1 MEVTVTTASLRS
13 LAFLSGTSATGRLIG
28 SSSTLLAVLGAPASW
43 TAPLKTLVGV
53 MLNAN
58 QPMFVAWGEARTL
71 IYNDA
76 YIDVLGHKHPDAMG
90 RSFLDVW
97 SEARGDLQPL
107 VDRVFSGTGV
117 QMDHIMLL
125 LHRDGRPDEAH
136 FSFSYTP
143 VFDDLGMVMGLFCP
157 CIETTAQVVA
167 ERTAEAAR
175 AEAERA
181 MRVAEDAM
189 AVAEEAN
196 VAKSTFV
203 ANMSHELRTPLSAII
218 GYSEMMIEEADDGAE
233 PASLVPDMRK
243 IESNARHLLGLI
255 NDVLDLSKVESGKTE
270 IYIEEFEVGAMIR
283 DVASTVQALLDKKG
297 NTLVQQV
304 AADVPG
310 MTSDVTKIRQ
320 CLLNLL
326 SNAAKFTDHG
336 TITLAVDRDTDADGR
351 DWISFAVADSGIGMT
366 EEQLAKLFQRFQQ
379 ADASTTRQFGGTGL
393 GLSITRAFSAMLGGE
408 IGVTSALGQGSTFTL
423 RLPLRYEAAP
433 VPANGYGAEHA
444 AADLPAV
451 GQVVLIIDDDAAQR
465 DLMSRF
471 LVREGFVPR
480 TAPDGRA
487 GLNMARRL
495 RPRAILLDV
504 MMPGV
509 DGWTVLSALKADAEL
524 ERIPVIMVSFVDA
537 RGLAA
542 SLGAADYVS
551 KPVKWDRFR
560 QVMDQFRD
568 RVGDVL
574 LVDDEPD
581 FCRQMRKVLEEDG
594 WTVREAGD
602 GQAGLREVERQV
614 PQVVLLDLMM
624 PVMDGFA
631 FLQALRA
638 RPGCAE
644 VPVVVLTAYEL
655 SRADRMRLR
664 GADRVLTKGDAT
676 LRDLGKD
683 LRAIAGTV
691 SLE

>member
-1 MEVTVTTASLRS
+1 MPNPRS
-13 LAFLSGTSATGRLIG
+13 LAFLSGSATGRLIG
-28 SSSTLLAVLGAPASW
+28 SNPSLLAMLGAPGAW
-43 TAPLKTLVGV
+43 PAPLKTLVSV

-58 QPMFVAWGEARTL
+58 QPMFVAWGSAQTL

-76 YIDVLGHKHPDAMG
+76 YIDVLGQKHPDALG
-90 RSFLDVW
+90 RPFLDVW
-97 SEARGDLQPL
+97 SEARDDLQPL
-107 VDRVFSGTGV
+107 VEQVFAGDGV
-117 QMDHIMLL
+117 QMDHITLF

-143 VFDDLGMVMGLFCP
+143 VFDNDGAVLGLFCP
-157 CIETTAQVVA
+157 CIETTAQVAA
-167 ERTAEAAR
+167 ERAVEAAR

-181 MRVAEDAM
+181 MRAAEDAM
-189 AVAEEAN
+189 AVAEQAN

-218 GYSEMMIEEADDGAE
+218 GYSEMMIEEAEDGVE

-243 IESNARHLLGLI
+243 IENNARHLLGLI

-270 IYIEEFEVGAMIR
+270 IYVEEFDIGTMLQ
-283 DVASTVQALLDKKG
+283 DVAATAQALLDKKG
-297 NTLVQQV
+297 NTLVQRV
-304 AADVPG
+304 ASDVPG

-326 SNAAKFTDHG
+326 SNAAKFTEHG
-336 TITLAVDRDTDADGR
+336 TITLAVDRDTDEDGR

-393 GLSITRAFSAMLGGE
+393 GLSITQAFSAMLGGQVT
-408 IGVTSALGQGSTFTL
+408 VTSTQGQGSTFTL
-423 RLPLRYEAAP
+423 RLPVRYEAANTASDEGHGANQTDED
-433 VPANGYGAEHA
+433 VPAG
-444 AADLPAV
+444 DR
-451 GQVVLIIDDDAAQR
+451 VVLVIDDDAAQR

-471 LVREGFVPR
+471 LSREGFVPR

-487 GLNMARRL
+487 GLAMARRL

-504 MMPGV
+504 MMPGA

-524 ERIPVIMVSFVDA
+524 KDTPVVMVSFVDE

-542 SLGAADYVS
+542 SLGAADYVA

-560 QVMDQFRD
+560 QVMDRFREEG
-568 RVGDVL
+568 GDVL
-574 LVDDEPD
+574 VVDDEAD
-581 FCRQMRKVLEEDG
+581 FRRQMRKALEEGG
-594 WTVREAGD
+594 WMVREAVD
-602 GQAGLREVERQV
+602 GQDALREVERKV
-614 PQVVLLDLMM
+614 PQMVLLDLVM

-631 FLQALRA
+631 FLQSLRGK
-638 RPGCAE
+638 PGCAK

-664 GADRVLTKGDAT
+664 GADQVLTKDTRT

-683 LRAIAGTV
+683 LRELIDTPLPA
-691 SLE
+691 